1 MRSPH
6 VLEEVR
12 MRCQFA
18 IVVAVATLMAGL
30 GSGIAAPQSD
40 QIDELLQIATGV
52 GRVSSAASVCRDIT
66 WPRIKVLTD
75 NFSDLIKA
83 SVPRTEEFSSIQ
95 QAYDQSTIDSQR
107 TVTSKQ
113 TDCAAA
119 LRDLVDLERAV
130 TSRLS
135 TAGTGAPPG
144 APAGTA
150 AAPPRAPVTTGTA
163 PVPNTRSRRYR

>member
-1 MRSPH
+1 
-6 VLEEVR
+6 
-12 MRCQFA
+12 MRCQLA
-18 IVVAVATLMAGL
+18 IVAAGAAL
-30 GSGIAAPQSD
+30 IAGPGSGIAAPRSD
-40 QIDELLQIATGV
+40 RIDDLVQIATGV
-52 GRVSSAASVCRDIT
+52 GRVSSAASVCREIS

-83 SVPRTEEFSSIQ
+83 SVPQGEEFASIQ
-95 QAYDQSTIDSQR
+95 QAYDQSTVDSQR

-119 LRDLVDLERAV
+119 VRDLVDLERAV

-135 TAGTGAPPG
+135 TAGT
-144 APAGTA
+144 A
-150 AAPPRAPVTTGTA
+150 AAPPQAPVTTGTA

>member
-1 MRSPH
+1 MPSPH

-12 MRCQFA
+12 MRCQLA
-18 IVVAVATLMAGL
+18 IVVAGATLIAGP

-40 QIDELLQIATGV
+40 RIDELLQIATGV

-66 WPRIKVLTD
+66 WPRIKALTD

-83 SVPRTEEFSSIQ
+83 SVPRAEEFSSIQ

-113 TDCAAA
+113 TDAPRLSAILSTWSA
-119 LRDLVDLERAV
+119 PSLPAYRPPARAPLRRPERA
-130 TSRLS
+130 L
-135 TAGTGAPPG
+135 P
-144 APAGTA
+144 
-150 AAPPRAPVTTGTA
+150 PPRR
-163 PVPNTRSRRYR
+163 VPP

>member
-1 MRSPH
+1 MPSPH

-18 IVVAVATLMAGL
+18 IVVAGATLMAGP

-40 QIDELLQIATGV
+40 RIDELLQIATGV

-83 SVPRTEEFSSIQ
+83 SVPRAEEFSSIQ

-119 LRDLVDLERAV
+119 VRDLVDLERAI
-130 TSRLS
+130 TSQLA
-135 TAGTGAPPG
+135 TAGTG
-144 APAGTA
+144 T
-150 AAPPRAPVTTGTA
+150 PRAARGGDRGYPAKTSGDHTA
-163 PVPNTRSRRYR
+163 SDARPRRYR

>member
-1 MRSPH
+1 
-6 VLEEVR
+6 

-18 IVVAVATLMAGL
+18 IVVAGATLMTGP

-83 SVPRTEEFSSIQ
+83 SVPRAEEFSSIQ

-119 LRDLVDLERAV
+119 VRDLDDLERTI

-135 TAGTGAPPG
+135 TAGTDAPPA